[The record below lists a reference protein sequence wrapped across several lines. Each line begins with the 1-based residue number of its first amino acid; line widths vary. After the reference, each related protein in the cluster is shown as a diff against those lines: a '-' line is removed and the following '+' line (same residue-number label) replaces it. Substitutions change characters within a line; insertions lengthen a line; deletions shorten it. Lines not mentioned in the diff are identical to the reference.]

1 MNGFWLSAG
10 VELWLAPLISGTID
24 WLLTQERI
32 LRFREDL
39 VMLYNLGSNFTI
51 ITLSESIALRR
62 PLQRLVLKFLNDGM
76 NE

>member
-10 VELWLAPLISGTID
+10 VELWLAPLISVTVD

-32 LRFREDL
+32 LRCRENL
-39 VMLYNLGSNFTI
+39 VMLYNLAQNFTI
-51 ITLSESIALRR
+51 ITLSETIVLRR
-62 PLQRLVLKFLNDGM
+62 PQQRLVLKLLNDGM

>member
-10 VELWLAPLISGTID
+10 VELWLAPLISGTVD

-32 LRFREDL
+32 LRFRENL

-51 ITLSESIALRR
+51 ITLCESIALRR
-62 PLQRLVLKFLNDGM
+62 PQQRLVLKFLNDGM

>member
-10 VELWLAPLISGTID
+10 VDLWLAPLISGTID

-62 PLQRLVLKFLNDGM
+62 PQQRLVLKFLNDGM

>member
-10 VELWLAPLISGTID
+10 VELGLAPLISGTVD

-32 LRFREDL
+32 LRFRENL

-62 PLQRLVLKFLNDGM
+62 PQQRLVLKFLNDGM